1 MRQCAGLRMIGSVEE
16 INLSKRSNR
25 VILNSE
31 PSVHAQDI
39 YRSCYS
45 STIDPIEH
53 QNTELIYDFIP
64 HWNIEIIT
72 GQDGKHFLLI

>member
-1 MRQCAGLRMIGSVEE
+1 MIGSVEE

-31 PSVHAQDI
+31 PSVHAHYI
-39 YRSCYS
+39 YRRYYG
-45 STIDPIEH
+45 STIDPVEH
-53 QNTELIYDFIP
+53 QNTEFVYDFIP

-72 GQDGKHFLLI
+72 GQDGKHFLFVRAN